1 MASIYIGLLFLS
13 IAVAV
18 KFYPGLLAG
27 YNSMSN
33 RDKENAQSNGLP
45 TFASI
50 VFGVMGVISIGGYLA
65 SIWLDRPSLSN
76 ISILM
81 TIVGMIVIVVFG
93 NLLINRQSR

>member
-1 MASIYIGLLFLS
+1 MASIYIGLLFLA

-33 RDKENAQSNGLP
+33 RDKENAQANGLP

-76 ISILM
+76 ISIFV
-81 TIVGMIVIVVFG
+81 TIVGMIVMVVFG